1 MGSLTS
7 IILLA
12 VVVGGGTYC
21 LFEFEILDSRMFESG
36 HSYDEL
42 TNGKLGTAS
51 LNAVD
56 MPWDYRDLE
65 RNFDSNNGRVI
76 FVQGTVGLGSSDN
89 LISLMEVS
97 GYNRTS
103 TSDRM
108 TLKISNNSICTKVW
122 GYENIA
128 IDCDNILKDDMVLGY
143 VETAGLAS
151 SENGASFPKVIII
164 NLHCSTC

>member
-1 MGSLTS
+1 MGAWTWI
-7 IILLA
+7 IILVA
-12 VVVGGGTYC
+12 IVGGATYYV
-21 LFEFEILDSRMFESG
+21 LDTGMLDTRMFESG
-36 HSYDEL
+36 HSYDDL
-42 TNGKLGTAS
+42 TNGNIGTAS
-51 LNAVD
+51 LDAVD
-56 MPWDYRDLE
+56 MPWDYGDLG
-65 RNFDSNNGRVI
+65 DTDYNNGRVI

-143 VETAGLAS
+143 VETAGSAS
-151 SENGASFPKVIII
+151 SENSASFPKVIII